1 MEDPSL
7 WEGSGLV
14 EGQAGTVSGYCMHDA
29 AFFAQPNA
37 QDLIYQQWM
46 EIEARNQQIQE
57 QQEQEAQ

>member
-1 MEDPSL
+1 
-7 WEGSGLV
+7 
-14 EGQAGTVSGYCMHDA
+14 MHDA